1 MQRGYNLNILLQQ
14 EMQAVYLSNTLCWDI
29 FKMFSELPA
38 RVIQPM
44 QLQLPPPPLAR
55 LTYDI
60 YCIIASKPNL
70 VTAATKFFF
79 SKGHR
84 ETHPSGSPSNRQP
97 YDWGTSTVKC
107 LLSIAKAAP
116 PVPATRGAESSYIP
130 DPLSHPSLLHLLLPR
145 RAQQQP
151 TGQQE
156 SPFSKPRNTH
166 SH

>member
-1 MQRGYNLNILLQQ
+1 
-14 EMQAVYLSNTLCWDI
+14 
-29 FKMFSELPA
+29 MFPELTA
-38 RVIQPM
+38 RVRQSM
-44 QLQLPPPPLAR
+44 QLQFSPPPKVR

-97 YDWGTSTVKC
+97 YDCGTSTVKC

-116 PVPATRGAESSYIP
+116 PVPATRGAESGYIP
-130 DPLSHPSLLHLLLPR
+130 DPLSHPSLLLLHLLLLSQ

-151 TGQQE
+151 AGQQE
-156 SPFSKPRNTH
+156 PPSI
-166 SH
+166 